1 MVILNLCVACYY
13 LVWFFRRRYSGG
25 AHFLEQFPSLC
36 SWEQR
41 IANIGHGTPQDMPSD
56 AALDIAA
63 SAEPTIQEQADPG
76 EPLRLVPGLN
86 VEVVAGAGG
95 VAVAGKIIALSRNYI
110 SILRN
115 DPRVGMVSVTFPKI
129 GYAVRQC

>member
-1 MVILNLCVACYY
+1 
-13 LVWFFRRRYSGG
+13 
-25 AHFLEQFPSLC
+25 
-36 SWEQR
+36 
-41 IANIGHGTPQDMPSD
+41 MPSD